1 MKRILLT
8 PVFLALTG
16 VVQAQCELLERTV
29 PPTTGPRIVYG
40 FELDLDGDRLA
51 ARAVDAFATRSY
63 VDVLRREGV
72 NWVREARLQPASSAR
87 FGEHL
92 ALQGDTLAVSDGAKN
107 VLVYERV
114 GGAWVSAGSLLTP
127 NGLQGQGGGGL
138 ALDGS
143 RIIVGSIDPLP
154 VPRAFVF
161 EKVAGNWEFVDTIQT
176 SGTASVLAVDLEG
189 DRALLGTPNDHLSF
203 TVNGGAAYVFEYDGV
218 QWNEQVKLIAE
229 TPVDNAHF
237 GTSLSL
243 EGDRA
248 LIGAPGTFSTPYGG
262 GVHFFERRVNGWEE
276 TQFYAPA
283 VLNNGA
289 QFGLD
294 LELEGSHAAV
304 GSHWK
309 DLNHP
314 TSHEGLVYLLE
325 EVGGV
330 WSERTSLQHS
340 RSSPGDNF
348 GESVSMSGDLVVA
361 NAPKEDLEGP
371 DSGAVYGFSIS
382 GTLCRTLESFPP
394 RVSLTAGGTQ
404 TLLLRAGNTHAGRT
418 YLVAGSLSEIE
429 PGFRLRGS
437 YVPLNIDSY
446 FGFSLRQANQG
457 PLVATL
463 GTLNGSGNGTA
474 SVTIPS
480 GTSLSLA
487 GLRLAHAF
495 VAFENGLAGSV
506 RHVSNPALVRLD
518 P

>member
-1 MKRILLT
+1 MKLT
-8 PVFLALTG
+8 LGALALLALTNPAR
-16 VVQAQCELLERTV
+16 AQCELLERTA
-29 PPTTGPRIVYG
+29 PRNAGPRIVYG

-51 ARAVDAFATRSY
+51 ARAVDAFATQSY
-63 VDVLRREGV
+63 VDVLQREGV

-87 FGEHL
+87 FGERL
-92 ALQGDTLAVSDGAKN
+92 ALQGDTLVVADGAKN
-107 VLVYERV
+107 VVVYERV
-114 GGAWVSAGSLLTP
+114 GGSWVSTGSLLTP

-154 VPRAFVF
+154 APRAFVF
-161 EKVAGNWEFVDTIQT
+161 EKVAGSWEFVDTMHP

-203 TVNGGAAYVFEYDGV
+203 TVNGGAAYVFEFDGL
-218 QWNEQVKLIAE
+218 QWNEQVKLMAD
-229 TPVDNAHF
+229 TPLDNAHF
-237 GTSLSL
+237 GTSVSL

-248 LIGAPGTFSTPYGG
+248 LIGAPGTFSTTYGG
-262 GVHFFERRVNGWEE
+262 GVHFFELGVNGWDE
-276 TQFYAPA
+276 TQFYAPS

-294 LELEGSHAAV
+294 LELEGSLAAV
-304 GSHWK
+304 GSQWK

-325 EVGGV
+325 ELGGV
-330 WSERTSLQHS
+330 WTERTTLQHS
-340 RSSPGDNF
+340 RSSPGDTF
-348 GESVSMSGDLVVA
+348 GQSVSMSGDLVVA

-371 DSGAVYGFSIS
+371 DTGAVYGFSVS
-382 GTLCRTLESFPP
+382 GTLCRTLESFPT
-394 RVSLTAGGTQ
+394 RISLASGGTQ
-404 TLLLRAGNTHAGRT
+404 TLLLRAGTAHAGRN

-463 GTLNGSGNGTA
+463 GTLNGSGNATA

-480 GTSLSLA
+480 ATSPSLA

-495 VAFENGLAGSV
+495 VVFENGLAGPV
-506 RHVSNPALVRLD
+506 RHTSNPALVRLD